1 MEKVI
6 LASNNMGKI
15 KEFREILKDMDIEL
29 VSMKEAGIDVD
40 IEEYGR
46 TFSENALIKA
56 RTISEMTG
64 CVTLADDSGL
74 EVDWLNKEPGV
85 HSAKIGRAHV

>member
-1 MEKVI
+1 MQKVI

-46 TFSENALIKA
+46 TFSENSLIK
-56 RTISEMTG
+56 
-64 CVTLADDSGL
+64 
-74 EVDWLNKEPGV
+74 
-85 HSAKIGRAHV
+85 

>member
-56 RTISEMTG
+56 
-64 CVTLADDSGL
+64 GL
-74 EVDWLNKEPGV
+74 SV
-85 HSAKIGRAHV
+85 R

>member
-1 MEKVI
+1 
-6 LASNNMGKI
+6 
-15 KEFREILKDMDIEL
+15 MDIEL

-56 RTISEMTG
+56 RTISEMTY
-64 CVTLADDSGL
+64 CVTLKMISGL
-74 EVDWLNKEPGV
+74 
-85 HSAKIGRAHV
+85 

>member
-1 MEKVI
+1 MMEKVI

-46 TFSENALIKA
+46 TFSEKQGPSV
-56 RTISEMTG
+56 R
-64 CVTLADDSGL
+64 
-74 EVDWLNKEPGV
+74 
-85 HSAKIGRAHV
+85 

>member
-1 MEKVI
+1 MMEKVI

-15 KEFREILKDMDIEL
+15 KEVREILKDMDIEL

-56 RTISEMTG
+56 RTICDMT
-64 CVTLADDSGL
+64 D
-74 EVDWLNKEPGV
+74 
-85 HSAKIGRAHV
+85 

>member
-46 TFSENALIKA
+46 TFSANALIKA
-56 RTISEMTG
+56 DLWGMIRRM
-64 CVTLADDSGL
+64 
-74 EVDWLNKEPGV
+74 
-85 HSAKIGRAHV
+85 R